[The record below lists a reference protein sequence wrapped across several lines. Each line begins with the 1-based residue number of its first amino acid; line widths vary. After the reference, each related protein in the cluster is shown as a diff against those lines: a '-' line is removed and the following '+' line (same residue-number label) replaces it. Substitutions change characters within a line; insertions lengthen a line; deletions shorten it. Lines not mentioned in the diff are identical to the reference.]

1 MTISS
6 SERAI
11 NKFNASLNNLQLY
24 NYQDTGGLLLLR
36 HFLCDTTNVMSI
48 NKNWRGAAPYHIPPE
63 KYWHKTAISIIE
75 RAFREK
81 WKYGTI
87 ATVVKSTGAH
97 ALPTPH
103 PKQHTTALLF
113 AAVTIELVKWVV
125 HHNYPVQKVLNV
137 QMTASKCFDEVI
149 NHTRKADDL
158 IYSPIFP
165 SGNNC
170 FQYHLRE
177 AFDSASKALTIL
189 GEYIN
194 LQKKGASITSPP
206 SPSTSTRQPKSTK
219 KSLSNGPKSIKKSP
233 SIPFD
238 NVDHVTGWDCIN
250 QRWASAE
257 TSSEPCINPKY
268 GLFTWGDYYEM
279 NPEAVPS
286 AKLHRDYAIKI
297 KESASTIEEATEERR
312 VKRRSL
318 CQGASEYATKIKKSR
333 PPLAVLPPTN
343 SQPSNKPSLQI
354 TKRKRRQ
361 SSRRRDRQVKPRPR
375 HRPSKRDRM
384 SHPTSSTSTQVNDA
398 TQPSSTTASSSYNS
412 SVPSTVETVN
422 HVIKSPPSEC
432 LPLSIWS
439 AQTTAANITLKL
451 GSIKSSVEP
460 TPTEAAVRIQRCYH
474 NHHSLKEWNYA
485 DELAIRAALHET
497 CLSMSQC
504 IKRRRTT
511 TLGYW
516 SSIRLD
522 DEHIRLQRTSI
533 VLQEMLECLDSKF
546 VQYLEGIKRQTFS
559 QFLQDMR
566 KSWDSIYSRDTG

>member
-6 SERAI
+6 TEQAI
-11 NKFNASLNNLQLY
+11 NKFNASLNNLQVY

-36 HFLCDTTNVMSI
+36 QFLCDTTNVMSI

-63 KYWHKTAISIIE
+63 KHWHKTAISIIE

-125 HHNYPVQKVLNV
+125 HHNYPVQKALNV
-137 QMTASKCFDEVI
+137 QMMASKCFDEVI

-170 FQYHLRE
+170 FQYHLKE
-177 AFDSASKALTIL
+177 AFDSASTALKIL

-194 LQKKGASITSPP
+194 LQKKGALATSPP
-206 SPSTSTRQPKSTK
+206 SPPKSTSRHHPDPEGIDK
-219 KSLSNGPKSIKKSP
+219 TSSASIKESLP
-233 SIPFD
+233 LGY
-238 NVDHVTGWDCIN
+238 HLTGWDCIH
-250 QRWASAE
+250 QRWASPE
-257 TSSEPCINPKY
+257 TASESPHG
-268 GLFTWGDYYEM
+268 GLTWGQYYTV
-279 NPEAVPS
+279 NPQAVPS
-286 AKLHRDYAIKI
+286 AELHRDYAIKI
-297 KESASTIEEATEERR
+297 KESASAIEKATEERR

-318 CQGASEYATKIKKSR
+318 CQGASEYAAKIKKSR

-361 SSRRRDRQVKPRPR
+361 SSRRRDRQVKPRTR
-375 HRPSKRDRM
+375 RRPPKRDRM
-384 SHPTSSTSTQVNDA
+384 SHPTSATSITQVNDA
-398 TQPSSTTASSSYNS
+398 NQPSSTTASSSYDS
-412 SVPSTVETVN
+412 SVPSTDESVN
-422 HVIKSPPSEC
+422 HISKSPPSEC

-451 GSIKSSVEP
+451 GSIKSTIKP
-460 TPTEAAVRIQRCYH
+460 TPVKAAVTIQRWHRH
-474 NHHSLKEWNYA
+474 NHYTQNTVLLDSSLVYAAFQETNRSRPPVTQAHHDRRYKRYEQAEYDLYKLHEAKQRFCSERRRRIETSPFGSLRLLFGSLPPLFRSLKPRP
-485 DELAIRAALHET
+485 L
-497 CLSMSQC
+497 
-504 IKRRRTT
+504 
-511 TLGYW
+511 
-516 SSIRLD
+516 
-522 DEHIRLQRTSI
+522 
-533 VLQEMLECLDSKF
+533 
-546 VQYLEGIKRQTFS
+546 
-559 QFLQDMR
+559 
-566 KSWDSIYSRDTG
+566 DTG

>member
-6 SERAI
+6 TERAI
-11 NKFNASLNNLQLY
+11 NKLNASLNNLQLY
-24 NYQDTGGLLLLR
+24 NCQDTGGLLLLR
-36 HFLCDTTNVMSI
+36 QFLCDTTNVTSI

-63 KYWHKTAISIIE
+63 KHWHKTAISIIE

-113 AAVTIELVKWVV
+113 AAVTIELVKWVI
-125 HHNYPVQKVLNV
+125 HHNYPVQKALNV
-137 QMTASKCFDEVI
+137 QMMASKCFDEVI

-170 FQYHLRE
+170 FQYHLKE
-177 AFDSASKALTIL
+177 AFNSASKALTIL

-194 LQKKGASITSPP
+194 LQKKGAVVTSPP
-206 SPSTSTRQPKSTK
+206 SPSISTRQPKSTK

-233 SIPFD
+233 STPFD

-257 TSSEPCINPKY
+257 TSSEPCIDPKY
-268 GLFTWGDYYEM
+268 GKFTWGDYYEM

-286 AKLHRDYAIKI
+286 AELHRDYAIKI
-297 KESASTIEEATEERR
+297 KESASAIEKATEERR

-318 CQGASEYATKIKKSR
+318 CQGASEYAAKIKKSR
-333 PPLAVLPPTN
+333 PPLAVLPPSN

-375 HRPSKRDRM
+375 RRPPKRDRM
-384 SHPTSSTSTQVNDA
+384 SHPTSSTSITQVNDA
-398 TQPSSTTASSSYNS
+398 NQPSSTTASSSYDS
-412 SVPSTVETVN
+412 SVPTTDESVN
-422 HVIKSPPSEC
+422 HISKSPPSEC

-451 GSIKSSVEP
+451 GSIKSTIKP
-460 TPTEAAVRIQRCYH
+460 TPVKAAVTIQRWHHH
-474 NHHSLKEWNYA
+474 NHYTQTTVLLDSSLLYA
-485 DELAIRAALHET
+485 AFQDTNRSRPPVTQAHHDLRYKRYKQVEDDLYKLHEAKQRF
-497 CLSMSQC
+497 CSE
-504 IKRRRTT
+504 RRRRVYKAKQRLCPERELRIETSR
-511 TLGYW
+511 LGLY
-516 SSIRLD
+516 S
-522 DEHIRLQRTSI
+522 
-533 VLQEMLECLDSKF
+533 F
-546 VQYLEGIKRQTFS
+546 YLGLYRH
-559 QFLQDMR
+559 
-566 KSWDSIYSRDTG
+566 YSGL